1 MEKFKRLEEV
11 AKIDSK
17 HLLLGRITGGVIQL
31 DLLHATL
38 DEIELHSGA
47 PEEIQGQFN
56 VAKNMALYTYFCY
69 ALAPEVQLK
78 TYTIIE
84 YALRL
89 KASSDR
95 KLMLRQLL
103 KMAVQEQWISDAGFR
118 HISNPSSE
126 NDYCKSLIDILPS
139 LRNSSAHGSNML
151 VPDCI
156 GHIEKCADFVNQLFS
171 SVSVRHGSSE
181 SSSA

>member
-1 MEKFKRLEEV
+1 MEIFKRLSEV
-11 AKIDSK
+11 AEIDRK
-17 HLLLGRITGGVIQL
+17 HLLLGRINGAVIQL
-31 DLLHATL
+31 DMLHARL
-38 DEIELHSGA
+38 DEIELHSGV
-47 PEEIQGQFN
+47 PEEVRGQFN

-69 ALAPEVQLK
+69 SLAPEVQLK

-89 KASSDR
+89 KANSDR
-95 KLMLRQLL
+95 KLMLRKLL
-103 KMAVQEQWISDAGFR
+103 KMAVREQWISDAGFR
-118 HISNPSSE
+118 HIKNPSRE
-126 NDYCKSLIDILPS
+126 NHYCKSLIEVLPS

-171 SVSVRHGSSE
+171 RVM
-181 SSSA
+181 